1 MRDHVG
7 VAGGVHDG
15 EGVGGVDGRVTPT
28 PGQVDV
34 LLVADG
40 GRVMIAS
47 RVSCRG
53 RGDVD
58 RGPDRSMV
66 DRPVQGPA
74 TPSTTGRGWML
85 LLLGLLNKMRLAT
98 TNLYSVHIGIKRHQ

>member
-1 MRDHVG
+1 MRDHVR

-47 RVSCRG
+47 RVSCRW

-66 DRPVQGPA
+66 DRAVQGPA
-74 TPSTTGRGWML
+74 ATSTTSRKWM
-85 LLLGLLNKMRLAT
+85 LLGLLNKMRLAT
-98 TNLYSVHIGIKRHQ
+98 TNLYSVYIGIKIVHQ

>member
-28 PGQVDV
+28 PGQVDE

-47 RVSCRG
+47 RVSCRWK
-53 RGDVD
+53 GDVD

-66 DRPVQGPA
+66 DRAVQGPA
-74 TPSTTGRGWML
+74 ATSTTSRKWM
-85 LLLGLLNKMRLAT
+85 LLGLLNKMRLAT
-98 TNLYSVHIGIKRHQ
+98 TNLYSVHIGIKIVHQ

>member
-1 MRDHVG
+1 MRDHVR

-15 EGVGGVDGRVTPT
+15 EGVGGVDGRVAPT

-47 RVSCRG
+47 RVSCRWK
-53 RGDVD
+53 GDVD

-66 DRPVQGPA
+66 DRAVQGPA
-74 TPSTTGRGWML
+74 ATSTTSRKWM
-85 LLLGLLNKMRLAT
+85 LLGLLNKMRLAT
-98 TNLYSVHIGIKRHQ
+98 TNLYSVHIGIKIVHQ

>member
-1 MRDHVG
+1 MRDHVR

-47 RVSCRG
+47 RVSCRW

-66 DRPVQGPA
+66 DRAVQGPA
-74 TPSTTGRGWML
+74 ATSTTSRKWM
-85 LLLGLLNKMRLAT
+85 LLGLLNKMRLAT
-98 TNLYSVHIGIKRHQ
+98 TNLYSVHIGIKIVHQ